1 MTSRKTR
8 KAAGRGGRPPRS
20 PPPRGG
26 ATSPPRSRPR
36 PCLQRREGQ
45 RPAGPWRAGASRR
58 RHVTGRRPRPGVWL
72 RHGGPHRDGP
82 QGQPHEGRGRGWG
95 RRAVTGCSHGAVPS
109 GHLFPGELWL
119 RKSDSVPRPNRPNP
133 GPPTEVQPTK
143 VKGRRSP
150 LGTAAMS
157 AWAGFSPPRRD
168 RGTQGRGRPSTAR
181 GERRG
186 DRVEVAGCHSQ
197 RPHQGGSW
205 VLPPPCGQGPWPGS
219 SSGILARVP
228 TCPRHLS
235 SGVSVGSCSTQGPQV
250 LCKAA
255 PRGLISMWPSG
266 EAALLCDKFITCGIV
281 LVGYEK
287 SAVAW

>member
-20 PPPRGG
+20 PPRGG
-26 ATSPPRSRPR
+26 ATSPPCSRPH

-133 GPPTEVQPTK
+133 GPPMEVQPTK

-168 RGTQGRGRPSTAR
+168 HGTQGRGRPSTAR

-186 DRVEVAGCHSQ
+186 DRVEVAGRTRGGRGCC
-197 RPHQGGSW
+197 RPHVGKAPGPAAAAGFWPESPPAPGTSPLECLWGLAQLKVPKSFAKQ
-205 VLPPPCGQGPWPGS
+205 LP
-219 SSGILARVP
+219 
-228 TCPRHLS
+228 
-235 SGVSVGSCSTQGPQV
+235 GV
-250 LCKAA
+250 
-255 PRGLISMWPSG
+255 
-266 EAALLCDKFITCGIV
+266 
-281 LVGYEK
+281 
-287 SAVAW
+287 